1 MHLLHNFK
9 SIKATKMKLRG
20 CIVRPKMFPYE
31 IGKTRGCRHMARK
44 FDQFDLEGQ
53 PNEPTIIMVLPS
65 LNIVIYFIL
74 FKSC

>member
-1 MHLLHNFK
+1 
-9 SIKATKMKLRG
+9 
-20 CIVRPKMFPYE
+20 MFPYE